1 MSDNR
6 PIVLCVDD
14 EARVV
19 EGLALHLRKEYRVQ
33 TALGGE
39 EALAKLKTLG
49 GVAVVVSDMR
59 MPGMDGATFLKRV
72 MRAYPDCSRIL
83 LTGEPGRDV
92 AVQAVNEGHI
102 FRFLTKPCPPEQLR
116 TAVEAGVD
124 QYRLM
129 RAERTLLQETL
140 IGCIQ
145 ALLDVLAIT
154 NPVAFGRAS
163 RLKRTAMSFAEAL
176 GHAEF
181 WQLEAATM
189 LSQIGYLSLP
199 VELVEKLYYGEPL
212 TPEEQ
217 TLAGGVPKV
226 ASKLL
231 GHIPRLEPVMQILNA
246 INASDAE
253 LQLLGEGTIGLGA
266 RILQMTL
273 EFDSLRAQGHNVN
286 VAVQTVRGKS
296 ARFGEAL
303 VERFATLVGGA
314 SGRSEVKE
322 MPLKFVR
329 PGMVIMDDLRT
340 QMGTLLVPRGFEV
353 SETFLTRLHNFGSGI
368 LDEKVRVLVP
378 MGAAGHLEMASRYH
392 QL

>member
-33 TALGGE
+33 TALGGDE
-39 EALAKLKTLG
+39 GLAKLKSLG
-49 GVAVVVSDMR
+49 GAAVVVSDMR

-163 RLKRTAMSFAEAL
+163 RLKRLAMSFSEAL
-176 GHAEF
+176 GNTEF

-199 VELVEKLYYGEPL
+199 VELVEKLYYGDRL
-212 TPEEQ
+212 TPDEQ
-217 TLAGGVPKV
+217 TLAGGVPEV

-246 INASDAE
+246 VNATDAE
-253 LQLLGEGTIGLGA
+253 VHQLGEGTIGLGA

-273 EFDSLRAQGHNVN
+273 EFDSLRTQGHNVN

-303 VERFATLVGGA
+303 VERFAMLVGGA

-322 MPLKFVR
+322 LPLKFVR
-329 PGMVIMDDLRT
+329 PGMIIMDDLRT
-340 QMGTLLVPRGFEV
+340 HMGTLLVPRGFEV

-368 LDEKVRVLVP
+368 LAEKVRVLVP
-378 MGAAGHLEMASRYH
+378 SSDVEHVEMAS
-392 QL
+392 Q